1 MKVELLNW
9 NIDHIS
15 DPILIKEK
23 HSPERP
29 QLHHLAQ
36 KTRKQRDKHQKKPG
50 EDQPKPASY
59 EKREKNRQC
68 IFMESSLLEPIM
80 PMNLA
85 TIQN

>member
-29 QLHHLAQ
+29 QLHRLV
-36 KTRKQRDKHQKKPG
+36 KRDKHQKNLGRTNQNQRVIK
-50 EDQPKPASY
+50 K
-59 EKREKNRQC
+59 EKKTVNA
-68 IFMESSLLEPIM
+68 FLWSHLFWNP
-80 PMNLA
+80 
-85 TIQN
+85 

>member
-1 MKVELLNW
+1 VKVELLNW

-36 KTRKQRDKHQKKPG
+36 KTRKQRDKHQKNLGRTNQNQRVMK
-50 EDQPKPASY
+50 K
-59 EKREKNRQC
+59 EKKTVNA
-68 IFMESSLLEPIM
+68 FLWSHLFWNP
-80 PMNLA
+80 
-85 TIQN
+85 